1 MSFGNVPKD
10 LCVSSLASL
19 RSTASK
25 STNGFFSADIRT
37 VGSLLQYQRSPG
49 VQVTAAS
56 RTVPAT
62 QLGNMYTLASNSY
75 SISLNQN
82 GSVLAVGLSAANL
95 GDSVLSVFTSTA
107 GFYTETSIPLPGDVN
122 IGGPPYFGTVSLND
136 AGDVLA
142 FGITGDGDPAIGGDI
157 GAVWLYVLI
166 AGVWT
171 LTGPKITG
179 PGEIGQGLFGNSVSL
194 NGAGNLLVVGCPF
207 ENGELGAAYI
217 FNINNSLAPVFVQ
230 KLLGTVAGGQF
241 GYFISLS
248 ADGSTLAVSAPS
260 FSNLIIGSVKIY
272 TNIQGGNNQQVVW
285 TQQALFENTFNFS
298 AFGANK
304 ISLSA
309 DGNILLVPVVTNAL
323 IFYRTPGSVGQLA
336 WSTGALLPLPYDLVV
351 NPAIAL
357 FFAIISQDGN
367 TIGAFNPRNNNNE
380 GASWIFTQ
388 GPLGTWTQNG
398 PALIG
403 TGGTPNSIQG
413 FFGSLSGDGKVVALV
428 NSASQLWVFV

>member
-25 STNGFFSADIRT
+25 SVNGFFSADIRT
-37 VGSLLQYQRSPG
+37 VGALLQYQRSPG
-49 VQVTAAS
+49 VWVTAES
-56 RTVPAT
+56 QTVPAT
-62 QLGNMYTLASNSY
+62 QLGNLYTLPVGTTISSL
-75 SISLNQN
+75 SISKDGLTIA
-82 GSVLAVGLSAANL
+82 SGLSAVTQ
-95 GDSVLSVFTSTA
+95 GDSVVSIFTNTA
-107 GFYTETSIPLPGDVN
+107 GLYTETVIPLPVDASATSQTGQ
-122 IGGPPYFGTVSLND
+122 VSLND
-136 AGDVLA
+136 SGDILA
-142 FGITGDGDPAIGGDI
+142 LGIPADNNSI
-157 GAVWLYVLI
+157 GAVWIYYLV
-166 AGVWT
+166 AGAWT
-171 LTGPKITG
+171 LQGLKITG
-179 PGEIGQGLFGNSVSL
+179 PGEIGAGQFGNSVSL
-194 NGAGNLLVVGCPF
+194 NGAGNLLAVGSS
-207 ENGELGAAYI
+207 EEGANNEGAVYI
-217 FNINNSLAPVFVQ
+217 FNINYPVAPVFVQ
-230 KLLGTVAGGQF
+230 KLLGSITGGQF
-241 GYFISLS
+241 GSFISLS

-413 FFGSLSGDGKVVALV
+413 LFGLLSGDGKVVALV